1 MAQIKLDNVC
11 VDIPVY
17 GMHTRSLKNKILNKL
32 TLGRLRNYDSEVL
45 NVRVL
50 HDLNLELTPG
60 DRLGLIGRNGAGK
73 SSLLRVLGGVYHPT
87 QGTIQTTGNIASLID
102 LYMGINLDASGREN
116 ILIRGAFLGIKRLE
130 ILEKIDDIISFS
142 ELNDVIDFPVRT
154 YSSGMHLRLA
164 FAISTIV
171 KPDILIMDEWLA
183 VGDSQFI
190 KKAERRLHEIVN
202 TSKIL
207 VLASHSRYLIES
219 VCNRVIWLENG
230 FVIRDG
236 SPSVVCEE
244 YFK

>member
-17 GMHTRSLKNKILNKL
+17 GLKTRSLKNKILNKL
-32 TLGRLRNYDSEVL
+32 TSGRLRNYDSEVL

-50 HDLNLELTPG
+50 HDLNLELNPG

-87 QGTIQTTGNIASLID
+87 QGTIHTAGNIASLID

-130 ILEKIDDIISFS
+130 ILEKMDDIISFS

-190 KKAERRLHEIVN
+190 KKAESRLIEIVN

-207 VLASHSRYLIES
+207 VLASHSRHLIES

-244 YFK
+244 YFR